1 MKLSTKGRYGLRAM
15 IDIGMFSTEEKV
27 SIKSIAERQHISENY
42 LEQLIALLKK
52 AKLVTS
58 SRGARGGYS
67 LSRASDKISLGEIL
81 RALEGDLNPV
91 DCVTNNKD
99 NVCEDSDS
107 CATKFVWKKIS
118 DSINEV
124 VNNITLK
131 DLVDEQFEIDHLT
144 QEAHIG

>member
-15 IDIGMFSTEEKV
+15 IDLGIFAVEEKA
-27 SIKSIAERQHISENY
+27 SIKSIATRQQISENY

-52 AKLVTS
+52 SKLVKS
-58 SRGARGGYS
+58 ARGAYGGYS
-67 LSRASDKISLGEIL
+67 LSKPPKDISLGDIL

-91 DCVTNNKD
+91 DCVSNNDQK
-99 NVCEDSDS
+99 VCKGAEA

-124 VNNITLK
+124 VNNISLQ
-131 DLVDEQFEIDHLT
+131 DLVDEQVHIDHRMK
-144 QEAHIG
+144 EEKIG

>member
-1 MKLSTKGRYGLRAM
+1 M
-15 IDIGMFSTEEKV
+15 IDLGIFSTEEQV

-52 AKLVTS
+52 AKLVNST
-58 SRGARGGYS
+58 RGAHGGYS
-67 LSRASDKISLGEIL
+67 LSRETDKISLGDIL

-91 DCVTNNKD
+91 DCVTNNKEK
-99 NVCEDSDS
+99 VCTDSDA

-124 VNNITLK
+124 VNNITLEE
-131 DLVDEQFEIDHLT
+131 LVDEQLGINHRIEEE
-144 QEAHIG
+144 QIG